1 MSTCMNMPTPA
12 PAMPSLAITLV
23 LAEMLE
29 KLDNRGVRVDP
40 DQYRLVVDRL
50 AEALRHMPPGEGLSA
65 LLDTHPAAVALYEN
79 LHYQHAGLCR
89 SPLDA
94 ALAAEMAAKQAL
106 AKARHHPKEGT
117 LHGKN

>member
-1 MSTCMNMPTPA
+1 MNTPTTVTA
-12 PAMPSLAITLV
+12 IASLANTHV

-29 KLDNRGVRVDP
+29 KLDNSGVPVDP

-50 AEALRHMPPGEGLSA
+50 AEALRHTPPGEGLSA

-94 ALAAEMAAKQAL
+94 ALAAEMGAQAAV
-106 AKARHHPKEGT
+106 AKAKRRPKEGT

>member
-1 MSTCMNMPTPA
+1 MNTPTSA
-12 PAMPSLAITLV
+12 PVIPSLTVTHV

-29 KLDNRGVRVDP
+29 KLDNSGVPVDP
-40 DQYRLVVDRL
+40 DQYRMVADRL
-50 AEALRHMPPGEGLSA
+50 AEALRHTPPGEGLSA

-89 SPLDA
+89 TPLDA